1 MSIFQ
6 PRRAVLVGLLV
17 VATVYAA
24 ANMSV
29 VTLSPTRVASS
40 AIASLSS
47 QSLRT
52 TAAMASR
59 SPASVLAAM
68 SAPTGPLTVD
78 PTVPRP
84 DTTPCV
90 VELFNGVAITGFD
103 SFSYAP
109 PADCPPPWSKVVFEM
124 DMTSVIRTGSYG
136 NVRISLSHPDDG
148 DFLIFMGAPQIHAGL
163 ASWRVERDLTDY
175 ASLLSGPDFLG
186 LLEHTGTTAAL
197 RRRGRRDRQRA
208 PRVLSAE
215 RHAAR
220 AARAGRGVHGRPRI
234 HDAAQ
239 HRARLCRGACT
250 GSRQPRR
257 ERSPL
262 VHVHARRPARAV
274 PGAQQSLHH
283 RRRLGRDAQQ
293 FVDGCNGGSYRE
305 VEVLVDG
312 VLVGTAPIFPW
323 LPSNLHRRFE
333 DTLDLP
339 VPSAHAINFIPYRVD
354 VTPIASRLD
363 DGTPHTL
370 TVRAAGDTQPFGT
383 NFQLDGKLFAYLDP
397 GKTIVTG
404 AVTMNTVSPAMPT
417 VTSAFSPDADRL
429 LGEVD
434 TRVVRDTHLHGYVD
448 TSAGRIYSTVHQHTR
463 FRNTQEVFVDGV
475 TYPDHRG
482 YAQHVELHSRVGQ
495 TSRRTLGAAT
505 LGLDQVVVRYPLK
518 LGFGATGSHGR
529 QRRRGVLRRHRC
541 QPPPPSTNCA
551 TRRRTSGAVPC
562 TYASKLR
569 DHFTGRRLHDES
581 RRHRRAVA
589 QHAHL
594 LVRRF
599 AGRLLPHQAQHECR
613 RADPGRHRRRL
624 PRWREQR
631 AVVRAA
637 RRLAG
642 QHGLGALRRVNVRA
656 RPARARRPARSTLS
670 QRRRVCGLHRPDGFL
685 DDVRNVVRP
694 RQHGSVARQQRHG
707 MRPDLAGERALR
719 IRIEHA
725 IGFRDDVPRRP

>member
-175 ASLLSGPDFLG
+175 ASLLSGTDFLG
-186 LLEHTGTTAAL
+186 LLEHDWDNSSPSVDEDVVTGSARLVFYPPSAT
-197 RRRGRRDRQRA
+197 QPA
-208 PRVLSAE
+208 PRVPDVVFTDEHAYTMPRNIVRAYVEVLAQGLDNIGVSDRLWYTCMPDDQLALFPGLNNPFTIGDDWGATLSSSS
-215 RHAAR
+215 
-220 AARAGRGVHGRPRI
+220 I
-234 HDAAQ
+234 
-239 HRARLCRGACT
+239 
-250 GSRQPRR
+250 
-257 ERSPL
+257 
-262 VHVHARRPARAV
+262 
-274 PGAQQSLHH
+274 
-283 RRRLGRDAQQ
+283 
-293 FVDGCNGGSYRE
+293 GCNGGSYRE

-518 LGFGATGSHGR
+518 LGFGATGRMEDNGEGGFFAAIDAAAAAVDQLR
-529 QRRRGVLRRHRC
+529 NQKAYQRR
-541 QPPPPSTNCA
+541 
-551 TRRRTSGAVPC
+551 GAV

-569 DHFTGRRLHDES
+569 DHFTGRRMHDE
-581 RRHRRAVA
+581 VA
-589 QHAHL
+589 GTDVPWRSTHTYS
-594 LVRRF
+594 F
-599 AGRLLPHQAQHECR
+599 ADSLGDCYRTKRSTNA
-613 RADPGRHRRRL
+613 
-624 PRWREQR
+624 
-631 AVVRAA
+631 
-637 RRLAG
+637 
-642 QHGLGALRRVNVRA
+642 GALTLGVTGGGCPGGVNSV
-656 RPARARRPARSTLS
+656 LWF
-670 QRRRVCGLHRPDGFL
+670 VRPDG
-685 DDVRNVVRP
+685 
-694 RQHGSVARQQRHG
+694 S
-707 MRPDLAGERALR
+707 PDNMGW
-719 IRIEHA
+719 
-725 IGFRDDVPRRP
+725 VP